1 LPDDV
6 VLTDES
12 GQPIVDLNSVD
23 LASLDPAVRAAVIAV
38 AEEAGL
44 LDCLPE

>member
-1 LPDDV
+1 

-12 GQPIVDLNSVD
+12 GQPIVDLNSID
-23 LASLDPAVRAAVIAV
+23 LAALDPAVRAAVIAA